1 MINEINKCIEVLKM
15 GGIILYPTDTVWG
28 IGCDAT
34 NEDAVKKIYELKQR
48 EDSKSMIVIVTN
60 DAMLQKHVVEV
71 PDLAWD
77 IIDLATKPTT
87 IIYPKAKQLAKN
99 VIAENGGIGIRMVK
113 EGFANQ
119 LVQKYGKPIVSTSA
133 NVSGK
138 PTPNNFSEIANEIK
152 SGVNFAVNPT
162 FDNGN
167 HQPSS
172 IIKIGLRGEI
182 EVLRK

>member
-1 MINEINKCIEVLKM
+1 MQQEINKCIEVLKS
-15 GGIILYPTDTVWG
+15 GGVILYPTDTVWG
-28 IGCDAT
+28 IGCDAS
-34 NEDAVKKIYELKQR
+34 NEEAVKKIYELKQR
-48 EDSKSMIVIVTN
+48 EDSKSMIVLVAN
-60 DAMLQKHVVEV
+60 DAMLQKHVVEI

-99 VIAENGGIGIRMVK
+99 VVAENGSIGIRMVK
-113 EGFANQ
+113 QGFTSQ
-119 LVQKYGKPIVSTSA
+119 LVQKFNKPLVSTSA
-133 NVSGK
+133 NISGK

-152 SGVNFAVNPT
+152 KGVDFVVNPT

-172 IIKIGLRGEI
+172 IIKMGLKGEI